1 MVPNEVLKG
10 IKVRAAV
17 AWPGDY
23 SMQAH
28 VIGEQSEAFERIS
41 HYQTTLDMTNDVIAC
56 CMKRALLDWPDDFDM
71 QVHVFDEQIEAAG
84 DFFNAQFPEV
94 PEDVLKEIRIRGFS
108 EWPEDYSMMLHELTE
123 QIAGWKSVNF

>member
-1 MVPNEVLKG
+1 
-10 IKVRAAV
+10 
-17 AWPGDY
+17 
-23 SMQAH
+23 
-28 VIGEQSEAFERIS
+28 
-41 HYQTTLDMTNDVIAC
+41 MTNDVIAC

-94 PEDVLKEIRIRGFS
+94 PEDVLKEIRIRAFS